1 MANFA
6 GLTKTYLKNSL
17 LIGGVINNNI
27 GRKTN
32 FYDPDTDT
40 FNDGPD
46 MNTNRYAFG
55 AVLLNPC
62 PLFNGRPA
70 VLSVGGHSKNSAE
83 LLDYTTN
90 GATWQYSKYTYSKTF
105 TENWVGKQ
113 SFFASILTTA

>member
-1 MANFA
+1 
-6 GLTKTYLKNSL
+6 
-17 LIGGVINNNI
+17 
-27 GRKTN
+27 
-32 FYDPDTDT
+32 
-40 FNDGPD
+40 
-46 MNTNRYAFG
+46 MNTDRYSFG

-70 VLSVGGHSKNSAE
+70 VLAVGGHSKNSAE